1 MDIENVIKQVL
12 IEVQRTTNA
21 KEQNLGI
28 PAGVSNRHI
37 HLSESDLKTLFGE
50 NAVLTHKKELSQ
62 HGQFAAEECVTLV
75 GPKGCIERVR
85 VLGPVRLQSQV
96 EILAS
101 DAYKLG
107 IKPPVRESGKL
118 EGTPG
123 IAVIGTKG
131 CVQLKEGT
139 IIAQR
144 HIHMT
149 PEDAEKSSCRN
160 GEIVSIEF
168 EGIRGGTLDNV
179 IVRVSDQ
186 ANLDFHLDTDE
197 ANCFGIKDKD
207 IIKIKKFEEEM

>member
-1 MDIENVIKQVL
+1 MMDIENVIKQVV
-12 IEVQRTTNA
+12 IEVQRAT
-21 KEQNLGI
+21 KEQDQNPGI
-28 PAGVSNRHI
+28 QAGVSNRHI
-37 HLSESDLKTLFGE
+37 HLSELDLKILFGE

-85 VLGPVRLQSQV
+85 VLGPVRLKSQV

-101 DAYKLG
+101 DVYKLG
-107 IKPPVRESGKL
+107 IKSPVRESGKL

-149 PEDAEKSSCRN
+149 PEDAEKFSCRN
-160 GEIVSIEF
+160 GEIVSIAF

-179 IVRVSDQ
+179 IVRVSDK

-197 ANCFGIKDKD
+197 ANCLGIKDKD
-207 IIKIKKFEEEM
+207 IIKIKKI